1 LKAAPL
7 AQSLALAATLV
18 CAACAELGLDTPANP
33 PPAAVVDPKTQ
44 MVALEQRIFELV
56 QDERHKINPEARPLA
71 LDSELVGV
79 ARQRSDDM
87 AQKKYIAHTSPE
99 GVTSASLIMNEDQ
112 EFQGLL
118 GENLAAEN
126 FTSQRGVDVE
136 MFARRFVDTWLA
148 SPPHKDNL
156 SYTAYDRSGIGAAV
170 NGETIYVTL
179 LFATDLGL
187 SHVKN
192 PQKRQVSEWKDPQS
206 ATAKPAAT
214 PSESALRGTS
224 AEP

>member
-1 LKAAPL
+1 
-7 AQSLALAATLV
+7 
-18 CAACAELGLDTPANP
+18 
-33 PPAAVVDPKTQ
+33 
-44 MVALEQRIFELV
+44 MVALEQRIFEMV

-71 LDSELVGV
+71 LDSELVGI

-126 FTSQRGVDVE
+126 FTRQRGVDVE
-136 MFARRFVDTWLA
+136 TFAQRFVDTWLA

-187 SHVKN
+187 SHVKD
-192 PQKRQVSEWKDPQS
+192 PKKRKVSEWKDPQS
-206 ATAKPAAT
+206 AIAKPAST
-214 PSESALRGTS
+214 STDSSLRGTS
-224 AEP
+224 SEP

>member
-1 LKAAPL
+1 LKPAAL
-7 AQSLALAATLV
+7 AQTFALAAALV
-18 CAACAELGLDTPANP
+18 CAACAEIGMDMAAS
-33 PPAAVVDPKTQ
+33 PPAAAPVDPKTQ
-44 MVALEQRIFELV
+44 MVALEQRIFEMV

-87 AQKKYIAHTSPE
+87 AQKKYIAHTSPD

-118 GENLAAEN
+118 GENLAAQN
-126 FTSQRGVDVE
+126 YTRQSGVNVE
-136 MFARRFVDTWLA
+136 ACARRFVDTWLA

-156 SYTAYDRSGIGAAV
+156 SYTAYERGGIGAAV

-192 PQKRQVSEWKDPQS
+192 PEKRQVSAWKDPQT
-206 ATAKPAAT
+206 AIAKPAA
-214 PSESALRGTS
+214 PSTDSSLRGTS
-224 AEP
+224 SGP

>member
-1 LKAAPL
+1 M
-7 AQSLALAATLV
+7 
-18 CAACAELGLDTPANP
+18 PAS
-33 PPAAVVDPKTQ
+33 PPAAAPVDPTTQ
-44 MVALEQRIFELV
+44 MVALEQRIFEMV

-87 AQKKYIAHTSPE
+87 AQKKYIAHTSPD

-118 GENLAAEN
+118 GENLAAQN
-126 FTSQRGVDVE
+126 FTRQSGVNVE
-136 MFARRFVDTWLA
+136 ACARRFVDTWLS

-187 SHVKN
+187 SHVKD
-192 PQKRQVSEWKDPQS
+192 PKKRQVSEWKDPKS
-206 ATAKPAAT
+206 AIAKPAAT
-214 PSESALRGTS
+214 STEPSLRGTS
-224 AEP
+224 SEP

>member
-1 LKAAPL
+1 MKPAAL
-7 AQSLALAATLV
+7 AQSLALAAALI
-18 CAACAELGLDTPANP
+18 CAACAEIGLDMPA
-33 PPAAVVDPKTQ
+33 PPAAAAPVDPKTQ
-44 MVALEQRIFELV
+44 MVALEQRIFEMV

-71 LDSELVGV
+71 LDSELVGI

-126 FTSQRGVDVE
+126 FTRQRGVDVE
-136 MFARRFVDTWLA
+136 TFARRFVDTWLA

-156 SYTAYDRSGIGAAV
+156 SYTAYDRSGIGAAA

-206 ATAKPAAT
+206 ATDKPAAT
-214 PSESALRGTS
+214 PTEPALSGTS
-224 AEP
+224 SKP